1 MMGSKSRFC
10 TLLIAVC
17 LIVVWLPS
25 ALTAQEGKIPITTS
39 SQKALSAF
47 LAGRDLQDKLRF
59 QESEKYLEEAIAEDP
74 EFAMAHLF
82 LAFARPT
89 LSAYFESFNRALA
102 LKDKVSECERLWIMG
117 TEAGNEGDSKKQEEC
132 YLKLAELCPND
143 ERAHTLLGN
152 FYFTFQNYQQAID
165 AYNKAIAINPDFSQ
179 PYNQLGY
186 AHRFLGDYPQ
196 AEVAFKKY
204 IKLIPDDPNPYDSYA
219 ELLMKMGRYDES
231 IDYYKK
237 ALSVNNK
244 FLNSYL
250 GIASNLNFK
259 GQHAKARAE
268 LKEFQ
273 GRAVNDGQKRACYI
287 AMAISYCD
295 EKNGDMAV
303 KMLEKSYAIA
313 EASNDLLN
321 MAGDLSLMA
330 TVLWNFGKPDEA
342 MQKLEKTMKYIENS
356 GLNQDVIENNRQ
368 VYLYGSTMV
377 ALAKNELAKA
387 KAEAEKYTT
396 KANALGNTFQIKQ
409 SHELAAAIAL
419 AEKDYQ
425 RALNELEQSNLQN
438 PYNLYR
444 KGQAY
449 EGLGD
454 KEMARQM
461 YSAAAHANLL
471 NNMNQA
477 LIRKKAEESLSSL

>member
-1 MMGSKSRFC
+1 MLGSKSKIC
-10 TLLIAVC
+10 ALLVFLW
-17 LIVVWLPS
+17 LIMAWLPS

-39 SQKALSAF
+39 SKEALSAF
-47 LAGRDLQDKLRF
+47 LTGRDLQDKLRF
-59 QESEKYLEEAIAEDP
+59 QESEKYLEDAIAKDS

-102 LKDKVSECERLWIMG
+102 LKDKVSECERLWILG
-117 TEAGNEGDSKKQEEC
+117 TEAGNAGDAKTQEEH
-132 YLKLAELCPND
+132 YLKLVELCPND
-143 ERAHTLLGN
+143 ERGHTLLGN
-152 FYFTFQNYQQAID
+152 FYFTFQNYKKAID

-237 ALSVNNK
+237 ALTVNSK

-250 GIASNLNFK
+250 GIATNLNFK

-268 LKEFQ
+268 LKEFL
-273 GRAVNDGQKRACYI
+273 GRAANDGQKRACYA
-287 AMAISYCD
+287 AMAVSYCD
-295 EKNGDMAV
+295 EKNCEMAI
-303 KMLEKSYAIA
+303 KMLDKSYAIA

-330 TVLWNFGKPDEA
+330 TILLNSGKPDEA

-356 GLNQDVIENNRQ
+356 GLDQDVIENSRQ
-368 VYLYGSTMV
+368 IYLYGSTMA
-377 ALAKNELAKA
+377 ALAKNDLTKA
-387 KAEAEKYTT
+387 KAEAEKH
-396 KANALGNTFQIKQ
+396 KAKAEALGNAFQIRQ

-419 AEKDYQ
+419 VEKDYQ
-425 RALNELEQSNLQN
+425 KALAELEQSNLQN

-444 KGQAY
+444 KGLAY

-461 YSAAAHANLL
+461 YSAAAHANSL
-471 NNMNQA
+471 NNINLA
-477 LIRKKAEESLSSL
+477 LIRKKAEARLSDL